1 MALTKVVMP
10 KTGAEMEEGRIM
22 AWRRSEGERVRKGEV
37 LLEIETDKAI
47 MEVESPESGI
57 LLKRLHAEGQTVPA
71 TCLIA
76 VLGDGSEAAEQIG
89 EFIQSE
95 DATPLPQPRPVSAGT
110 EILPPP
116 STLPGTGRIK
126 ASPLA
131 RRLAEEKGIDLASI
145 EGTGPDGRI
154 EKEDVLRAVDR
165 RAAAAPSSDL
175 VVPLSPMR
183 RAIARRVA
191 QSNQEVPAFSVTLS
205 LDMTGA
211 LSRKKELQAAGILAS
226 INDLVVFGVSRVL
239 ASYPDLNA
247 EFKGDSILRHG
258 DINIGIVVGTEE
270 GLYVP
275 VVRAADRLS
284 LEEIA
289 AETERLT
296 SLAQRKAITEK
307 ALTGGTF
314 TISNLGM
321 YGVDSFNAVILPAQT
336 GILSVGSIVE
346 KPVRGKNGELL
357 WSFAMSVT
365 LTVDHRAV
373 DGLTAAKFL
382 SDLKSLLQAL

>member
-1 MALTKVVMP
+1 MPLTKIVMP
-10 KTGAEMEEGRIM
+10 KTGAEMIEGRIM
-22 AWRRSEGERVRKGEV
+22 AWRKSEGEPVRKGEV
-37 LLEIETDKAI
+37 LLEIETDKAV
-47 MEVESPESGI
+47 MEVESPASGI

-95 DATPLPQPRPVSAGT
+95 AAPPLPQPQAASAGA
-110 EILPPP
+110 EVLPTPFSPP
-116 STLPGTGRIK
+116 ATGRIK

-145 EGTGPDGRI
+145 EGTGPEGRI
-154 EKEDVLRAVDR
+154 EKEDVLRAVET
-165 RAAAAPSSDL
+165 RAATPGNDR

-191 QSNQEVPAFSVTLS
+191 QSHQEVPAFSVTLW
-205 LDMTGA
+205 LDMTRA
-211 LSRKKELQAAGILAS
+211 LTRKKELQAAGISAS
-226 INDLVVFGVSRVL
+226 INDFVIFGVSRVL
-239 ASYPDLNA
+239 GFYPDLNA

-258 DINIGIVVGTEE
+258 DINIGVVVGTEE
-270 GLYVP
+270 GIYVP

-296 SLAQRKAITEK
+296 SLVQRKTITEK

-346 KPVRGKNGELL
+346 KPGRGKNGELF
-357 WSFAMSVT
+357 WSFAVSVT

>member
-1 MALTKVVMP
+1 MALTKILMP

-22 AWRRSEGERVRKGEV
+22 AWRKSEGEPVRKGEV

-47 MEVESPESGI
+47 MEVESPTSGI
-57 LLKRLHAEGQTVPA
+57 LLKRLHGEGQTVPA

-95 DATPLPQPRPVSAGT
+95 VATPLPQPRAVSAGA

-116 STLPGTGRIK
+116 STPPGRGRIK

-131 RRLAEEKGIDLASI
+131 RRLAEEKSIDLASI
-145 EGTGPDGRI
+145 EGTGPEGRI
-154 EKEDVLRAVDR
+154 EKEDVLRAVE
-165 RAAAAPSSDL
+165 AGAAAPRNDR
-175 VVPLSPMR
+175 VIPLSPMR
-183 RAIARRVA
+183 RAIARGVA
-191 QSNQEVPAFSVTLS
+191 QSHQEVPAFSVTLS
-205 LDMTGA
+205 LDMTRA
-211 LSRKKELQAAGILAS
+211 LSRKKELQAAGISAS
-226 INDLVVFGVSRVL
+226 INDFAIFGVSRIL

-247 EFKGDSILRHG
+247 EFKSDSILRHG
-258 DINIGIVVGTEE
+258 DINIGIVVGAEE

-296 SLAQRKAITEK
+296 SLVQRKAITEK

-321 YGVDSFNAVILPAQT
+321 YGVDSFNAVILPGQT
-336 GILSVGSIVE
+336 GILSVGSIAE
-346 KPVRGKNGELL
+346 KPVRGRNGELL
-357 WSFAMSVT
+357 WSSAMSVT

-373 DGLTAAKFL
+373 DGLAAAKFL

>member
-1 MALTKVVMP
+1 MALTKILMP

-22 AWRRSEGERVRKGEV
+22 AWRRSEGEPVRKGEV

-47 MEVESPESGI
+47 MEVESPTSGI
-57 LLKRLHAEGQTVPA
+57 LLKRLHGEGQTVPA

-89 EFIQSE
+89 AFIQSE
-95 DATPLPQPRPVSAGT
+95 VATPLPQPRAVSAST

-116 STLPGTGRIK
+116 STPPGTGRIK

-131 RRLAEEKGIDLASI
+131 RRLAEEKGIDLGSI
-145 EGTGPDGRI
+145 EGTGPEGRI
-154 EKEDVLRAVDR
+154 EKEDVLRAVEA
-165 RAAAAPSSDL
+165 RAAAPCNDR
-175 VVPLSPMR
+175 VIPLSPMR
-183 RAIARRVA
+183 RAIACRVA
-191 QSNQEVPAFSVTLS
+191 QSHQEVPAFSVTLS
-205 LDMTGA
+205 LDMTRA
-211 LSRKKELQAAGILAS
+211 LRRKKELQAAGISAS
-226 INDLVVFGVSRVL
+226 INDFVIFGASRVL

-296 SLAQRKAITEK
+296 SLAQRKAITEE

-321 YGVDSFNAVILPAQT
+321 YGVDSFNAVISPLQT
-336 GILSVGSIVE
+336 AILSVGSIVE

-357 WSFAMSVT
+357 WSSAMSVT

-382 SDLKSLLQAL
+382 SDLKSLLHAL

>member
-1 MALTKVVMP
+1 MALTKIVMP

-22 AWRRSEGERVRKGEV
+22 AWRKSEGEQVRKGEV
-37 LLEIETDKAI
+37 LLDIETDKAI
-47 MEVESPESGI
+47 MEVESPASGI
-57 LLKRLHAEGQTVPA
+57 LLKRLHPEGQTVPA

-76 VLGDGSEAAEQIG
+76 LLGDGSEAAEQIG

-95 DATPLPQPRPVSAGT
+95 VAAPLPLPRAVSAAA
-110 EILPPP
+110 EVLPPP
-116 STLPGTGRIK
+116 STPSATGRIK

-145 EGTGPDGRI
+145 EGTGPEGRI
-154 EKEDVLRAVDR
+154 EKEDVIRAVEA
-165 RAAAAPSSDL
+165 RAAAPGNDRVA
-175 VVPLSPMR
+175 PLSPMR
-183 RAIARRVA
+183 RAIGRRVA
-191 QSNQEVPAFSVTLS
+191 QSHQEVPAFSVTLS
-205 LDMTGA
+205 LDMTRA
-211 LSRKKELQAAGILAS
+211 LARKKELQAAGISAS

-258 DINIGIVVGTEE
+258 DINIGFVVGAEE

-275 VVRAADRLS
+275 VIRAADKLS

-314 TISNLGM
+314 TVSNLGM

-336 GILSVGSIVE
+336 GILSVGGIVE
-346 KPVRGKNGELL
+346 KPGRGKNGELL
-357 WSFAMSVT
+357 WSSAMSVT

>member
-1 MALTKVVMP
+1 
-10 KTGAEMEEGRIM
+10 
-22 AWRRSEGERVRKGEV
+22 
-37 LLEIETDKAI
+37 
-47 MEVESPESGI
+47 
-57 LLKRLHAEGQTVPA
+57 
-71 TCLIA
+71 
-76 VLGDGSEAAEQIG
+76 
-89 EFIQSE
+89 
-95 DATPLPQPRPVSAGT
+95 
-110 EILPPP
+110 
-116 STLPGTGRIK
+116 
-126 ASPLA
+126 
-131 RRLAEEKGIDLASI
+131 LAEEKGIELASI

-154 EKEDVLRAVDR
+154 EKEDVLRAVDT
-165 RAAAAPSSDL
+165 RAAAAPCHDL

-191 QSNQEVPAFSVTLS
+191 QSHQEVPDFSVTLS
-205 LDMTGA
+205 LDMTHA
-211 LSRKKELQAAGILAS
+211 LSRKEELQAAAILVS
-226 INDLVVFGVSRVL
+226 INDLVVFGVSHVL

-275 VVRAADRLS
+275 VLRAADKLS

-296 SLAQRKAITEK
+296 SLAQRKAITEE

-321 YGVDSFNAVILPAQT
+321 YGVDSFNAVISPLQT
-336 GILSVGSIVE
+336 AILSVGSIVE

-357 WSFAMSVT
+357 WSSAMSVT

-382 SDLKSLLQAL
+382 SDLKSLLHAL

>member
-1 MALTKVVMP
+1 LTKVLMP

-22 AWRRSEGERVRKGEV
+22 AWRRSEGEHVRKGEV

-47 MEVESPESGI
+47 MEVESPASGI
-57 LLKRLHAEGQTVPA
+57 LLKRLPAEGQTVPA
-71 TCLIA
+71 TRLIA
-76 VLGDGSEAAEQIG
+76 VLGDGSETAEQIG

-95 DATPLPQPRPVSAGT
+95 DATPLPQPGPVSAGT
-110 EILPPP
+110 EILPPS

-131 RRLAEEKGIDLASI
+131 RRLAEEKGINLASI

-154 EKEDVLRAVDR
+154 EKEDVLRAVDT
-165 RAAAAPSSDL
+165 RAAAAPSSDV

-191 QSNQEVPAFSVTLS
+191 QSHQDVPAFSVTVS

-211 LSRKKELQAAGILAS
+211 LSRKKELQTAGKLAS

-258 DINIGIVVGTEE
+258 DINIGIVVGAEE

-275 VVRAADRLS
+275 VIRAADKLS

-296 SLAQRKAITEK
+296 SVAQRKAITEK

-314 TISNLGM
+314 TVSNLGM
-321 YGVDSFNAVILPAQT
+321 YGVDSFNAVILPSQT

-357 WSFAMSVT
+357 WSSAMSVT

-382 SDLKSLLQAL
+382 SALKSLLQAL

>member
-47 MEVESPESGI
+47 MEVEAPESGI

-71 TCLIA
+71 TRLIA

-95 DATPLPQPRPVSAGT
+95 NATPLPQPRPVSART

-116 STLPGTGRIK
+116 STLPGRGRIK

-145 EGTGPDGRI
+145 AGTGPDGRI
-154 EKEDVLRAVDR
+154 EKDDVLSAVDT
-165 RAAAAPSSDL
+165 RAAAAPSRDL

-205 LDMTGA
+205 LDMTRA

-275 VVRAADRLS
+275 VIRAADKLS

-314 TISNLGM
+314 TITNLGM
-321 YGVDSFNAVILPAQT
+321 YGVDSFTAVILPSQT

-357 WSFAMSVT
+357 WSSAMSVT

>member
-1 MALTKVVMP
+1 LTKVVMP

-22 AWRRSEGERVRKGEV
+22 AWRKSEGERVRKGEV

-57 LLKRLHAEGQTVPA
+57 LLKRLHAEGQAVPA

-95 DATPLPQPRPVSAGT
+95 DATPVPQPRPVSAGT

-131 RRLAEEKGIDLASI
+131 RRLAEEKGINLGSI

-154 EKEDVLRAVDR
+154 EKEDVLRAVDT
-165 RAAAAPSSDL
+165 RATAAPSSDL

-205 LDMTGA
+205 VDMTRA

-226 INDLVVFGVSRVL
+226 INDLVVFAVSRVL

-275 VVRAADRLS
+275 VIRAADKLS

-296 SLAQRKAITEK
+296 SLVQLKAITEK
-307 ALTGGTF
+307 AFTGGTF

-321 YGVDSFNAVILPAQT
+321 YGVDSFNAVILPSQT

-346 KPVRGKNGELL
+346 KPVRGKNGELF
-357 WSFAMSVT
+357 WSSAMSVT